1 MCIAIPGE
9 IVSIDGAYAAVD
21 IIGVESE
28 IYIGLLESP
37 RKGDLIL
44 IHTGCAIQKIDERY
58 FYYLE
63 DTFRHM
69 LEGDY

>member
-9 IVSIDGAYAAVD
+9 IVSIDGAYGVAD
-21 IIGVESE
+21 IMGLKSE
-28 IYIGLLESP
+28 IYLGLLESP

-44 IHTGCAIQKIDERY
+44 IHAGCAIKKIDERY
-58 FYYLE
+58 HYYLE
-63 DTFRHM
+63 DVFSHL

>member
-9 IVSIDGAYAAVD
+9 IISVEGAYAAVD
-21 IIGVESE
+21 IMGLENC
-28 IYIGLLESP
+28 IYIGLLDNP

-44 IHTGCAIQKIDERY
+44 IHAGCAIKKIDERY

-63 DTFRHM
+63 DTFKHM